1 MKMKKI
7 LLISML
13 LIGINVFAQ
22 DNIKLKYH
30 KDVMTEKEYVFS
42 NEKILCLE
50 NPKKGFILKISY
62 KFIKGKVKYSG
73 INVFSQSIGSCVE
86 HDKLIFLFE
95 DDSKIELTSWNDF
108 NCEGRSYFDFNG
120 DRLFK
125 LTKRIKAIRF
135 QNGRSYDSVTVTL
148 ENEIDKT
155 YFIDAQ
161 LAIDKQLYEVVDK
174 M

>member
-1 MKMKKI
+1 MKKL

-13 LIGINVFAQ
+13 FIGINLFAQ
-22 DNIKLKYH
+22 ENIKLKYY

-50 NPKKGFILKISY
+50 NPEKGFMLSILYDFK
-62 KFIKGKVKYSG
+62 KGKVKYSG
-73 INVFSQSIGSCVE
+73 IKVFSHSIGSCLE

-95 DDSKIELTSWNDF
+95 DDSKMELMSWNDF

-120 DRLFK
+120 DRLIK

-135 QNGRSYDSVTVTL
+135 QNGRSYESVTVTL

>member
-1 MKMKKI
+1 MKKLLLFSI
-7 LLISML
+7 LLL
-13 LIGINVFAQ
+13 GINFYAQ
-22 DNIKLKYH
+22 DNIKLKYY

-42 NEKILCLE
+42 EEKILCLE
-50 NPKKGFILKISY
+50 NPEKGFMLSVLYDIK
-62 KFIKGKVKYSG
+62 KGKVKYSG
-73 INVFSQSIGSCVE
+73 IKVISHSIGSCVE

-120 DRLFK
+120 DRLNKF
-125 LTKRIKAIRF
+125 TKRVKAIRF
-135 QNGRSYDSVTVTL
+135 QNGRSYESVTVAL

-161 LAIDKQLYEVVDK
+161 QAIDKQLYEVVDK
-174 M
+174 I